1 MKNVIT
7 ESPLQMPLPSTN
19 LPKRYFKRMVLQPTS
34 LCNLNCSYCYLAE
47 RTSNHRMPIEVAQSI
62 ANEFRSLE
70 TPITII
76 WHGGEPL
83 ATGLSHFEKLLKTF
97 NGTKVRHAIQTNA
110 TLINDKWCHLFKK
123 YSVSI
128 GISIDGQGK
137 LNSNRVDFSGKETI
151 SKVENGIAL
160 LRKHDI
166 DFGIIAVVNN
176 TNIDNATSIYEY
188 AIKLGAHSLA
198 INIEEIDG
206 VNTRIVPDDVSV
218 TKFWKELWTAW
229 SETPTIRIREF
240 EHISYWISSTLSS
253 NTPSKEYRVDLFP
266 TISWNGD
273 VVFLSPEL
281 HSLKHNEFNNF
292 IAGNVLHTPL
302 FDLMKEISPKNSSY
316 VLQYLE
322 GVEMCK
328 NTCAYFQYC
337 RGGHASNKYAEH
349 RKLNVTET
357 ISCRNSRKRLVNA
370 ILDNEI
376 EPRNYLELNS
386 LIDVGITKKAQLKS
400 LISSKSKK
408 LELSGLGAEYDKFS
422 DWDKWDD
429 FDRINFS
436 EYDDDGNQTGI
447 EIGGH

>member
-1 MKNVIT
+1 MKNAISN
-7 ESPLQMPLPSTN
+7 SPLNMPLSTIH
-19 LPKRYFKRMVLQPTS
+19 LPKRYFKRVVLQPTS

-47 RTSNHRMPIEVAQSI
+47 RKENHSMPIEVAKSI
-62 ANEFRSLE
+62 ANEFKSIQ

-83 ATGLSHFEKLLKTF
+83 ATGYSHFEKLLEAF

-123 YSVSI
+123 HSVSI
-128 GISIDGQGK
+128 GISIDGPGE
-137 LNSNRVDFSGKETI
+137 LNSNRVDFSGRETV

-160 LRKHDI
+160 LRKHKI
-166 DFGIIAVVNN
+166 DFGIIAVVNY
-176 TNIDNATSIYEY
+176 TNLDKATSIYQY

-198 INIEEIDG
+198 INIEEKDG
-206 VNTRIVPDDVSV
+206 VNIRIVPDDVSV
-218 TKFWKELWTAW
+218 TKFWTELWNAW
-229 SETPTIRIREF
+229 TVTPTIRIREF
-240 EHISYWISSTLSS
+240 EHINNWISSTLSD
-253 NTPSKEYRVDLFP
+253 NKLSKEYRIDLFP

-281 HSLKHNEFNNF
+281 HSLKNSEVNF
-292 IAGNVLHTPL
+292 IVGNVLTTPL
-302 FDLMKEISPKNSSY
+302 FDLMNEISPKNSSY
-316 VLQYLE
+316 VFQYLE

-328 NTCAYFQYC
+328 NDCSYFQYC

-349 RKLNVTET
+349 HKMNVTET

-376 EPRNYLELNS
+376 EPSNYLELNS
-386 LIDVGITKKAQLKS
+386 IINARKDKVAQLKS
-400 LISSKSKK
+400 WVSSNPKN
-408 LELSGLGAEYDKFS
+408 LEFAILGSEYDKFS
-422 DWDKWDD
+422 DWDD
-429 FDRINFS
+429 FDRINFM
-436 EYDDDGNQTGI
+436 EWDDDGNETGI